1 MKKPADHNS
10 NSDESPHSALR
21 RMTPLG
27 LLASPAMLEASRQRL
42 GWMAIAI
49 ASLTCIQRVM
59 MYLLPSG
66 HSRPLQFGTSGPTL
80 SELGIALD
88 LALVLLVRL
97 PSVRTETVLR
107 LGFAYEVLRAF
118 TLSLSP
124 APSPDPPLLSWAA
137 LAAITFPL
145 VLPHLGLWSRVASLL
160 AAATQPLG
168 IWALSLSRPVPNEF
182 IWKSCVVSA
191 FCAVVAL
198 LSSELIRRIRYDE
211 PRHAGSYNLVKRI
224 GRGGMGE
231 VWQAEHRY
239 LLRPAAIK
247 LIPQNAKDGSSKRAR
262 TLRRFRREAQVTAL
276 LTSPHTVQ
284 VYDYGVTDTGAY
296 YYVMEFLEGLDL
308 QKLVTTYGPLP
319 PGRAI
324 YLVRQV
330 ADSLGEAHHNGLIH
344 RDIKPSNLM
353 IVRAGQQY
361 DFVKVLDFGLVGV
374 FQSTADASRFS
385 DITAEGVITGTPA
398 FVAPEMVLG
407 EAVDGRADIYALGG
421 VLYYL
426 VTGKLLFPDLPPVQ
440 MALAHVHEHPRPPS
454 EVAPDNVPADL
465 AELILLCLE
474 KDPRNRPQTAR
485 ELALRLGSL
494 RSSGSWTQ
502 HDAEAWW
509 SAELE
514 PAPRSHVKNM
524 VRRSDVPL
532 TE

>member
-1 MKKPADHNS
+1 MNQPADTNLT
-10 NSDESPHSALR
+10 SDESPHSAMR
-21 RMTPLG
+21 RLTPLG
-27 LLASPAMLEASRQRL
+27 LVASPAMLTASRQRL
-42 GWMAIAI
+42 GWMAATILA
-49 ASLTCIQRVM
+49 LTLVQRVM
-59 MYLLPSG
+59 MYVLPSG
-66 HSRPLQFGTSGPTL
+66 HSRPLQFGADGPTL
-80 SELGIALD
+80 AEVGIVLD
-88 LALVLLVRL
+88 LGLILLVRARG
-97 PSVRTETVLR
+97 VRAETVLR
-107 LGFAYEVLRAF
+107 IGFAYEVLRAF

-124 APSPDPPLLSWAA
+124 APSPEPPLLSWAA

-145 VLPHLGLWSRVASLL
+145 VLPQLGRWSRVASVL

-168 IWALSLSRPVPNEF
+168 LWALSLSRPVESEL
-182 IWKSCVVSA
+182 IGKSCVVSA
-191 FCAVVAL
+191 FTAAVAL
-198 LSSELIRRIRYDE
+198 LAAELIRRIRYDE
-211 PRHAGSYNLVKRI
+211 PRHAGSYNLVRLI

-247 LIPQNAKDGSSKRAR
+247 LIPEISKGGAAKKSK

-296 YYVMEFLEGLDL
+296 YYVMEYLEGLDL
-308 QKLVTTYGPLP
+308 QRLVSTYGPIP
-319 PGRAI
+319 PGRAV
-324 YLVRQV
+324 YLVRQI

-374 FQSTADASRFS
+374 FHNANDAPRLS
-385 DITAEGVITGTPA
+385 DITAEGAITGTPA

-407 EAVDGRADIYALGG
+407 EAIDGRADIYALGG

-426 VTGKLLFPDLPPVQ
+426 VTGKLLFPGLPAVQ
-440 MALAHVHEHPRPPS
+440 MALAHVHEHPKPPD
-454 EVAPDNVPADL
+454 EVAPDNVPPDL

-502 HDAEAWW
+502 HDAEEWW
-509 SAELE
+509 TAELE

-524 VRRSDVPL
+524 VRRSDAPL